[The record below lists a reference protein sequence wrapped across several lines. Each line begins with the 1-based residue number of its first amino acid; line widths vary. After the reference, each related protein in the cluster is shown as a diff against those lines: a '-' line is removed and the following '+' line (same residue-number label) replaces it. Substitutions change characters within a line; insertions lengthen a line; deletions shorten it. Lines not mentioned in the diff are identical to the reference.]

1 VVSLITEHPAVVP
14 ILILTKP
21 CVVKNPTVEPVP
33 TTKPLQRLLSLYLW
47 ELSKSVNGLEVL
59 KRPNASVAI
68 GGNVTDA
75 AADDVEIDTV
85 PVTGRGL
92 LELTGA
98 LLRLSDTCPV
108 VPIPT
113 VP

>member
-1 VVSLITEHPAVVP
+1 MSGFDT
-14 ILILTKP
+14 
-21 CVVKNPTVEPVP
+21 
-33 TTKPLQRLLSLYLW
+33 
-47 ELSKSVNGLEVL
+47 L
-59 KRPNASVAI
+59 KRPNASLEVD
-68 GGNVTDA
+68 GSVTDA
-75 AADDVEIDTV
+75 DDVVEIDTV

-108 VPIPT
+108 LPIPT

>member
-21 CVVKNPTVEPVP
+21 CAVTNPTVEPVP

-47 ELSKSVNGLEVL
+47 ELSKSVSGVEVL
-59 KRPNASVAI
+59 NLPNASVAI

-75 AADDVEIDTV
+75 DDVVEIDTV
-85 PVTGRGL
+85 PVTGSGL

>member
-1 VVSLITEHPAVVP
+1 MSGFDT
-14 ILILTKP
+14 
-21 CVVKNPTVEPVP
+21 
-33 TTKPLQRLLSLYLW
+33 
-47 ELSKSVNGLEVL
+47 L
-59 KRPNASVAI
+59 KRPNASLEVDGSI
-68 GGNVTDA
+68 TDA
-75 AADDVEIDTV
+75 DDVVEIDTV